1 MIRRLTAVL
10 VALLAASLG
19 WADWWDIHLADQDF
33 DLHEARQKALDTV
46 AEGPTVAD
54 GVGAALW
61 WLDSLNHLQDPSEIL
76 LFDERP
82 RDPELGFLM
91 ARIAAEIL
99 GRPPDGSLMPVEISG
114 PFGVFDD
121 LDLERNVVPGDD
133 DLPALETPWTHVWSP
148 YRLLM
153 TTPDA
158 TVAPPESLD
167 AGGVSLAAWT
177 FAVEQHLDGWM
188 VVEGSGGLNVELDD
202 VLLARLRL
210 CGRED
215 PEVNWFRV
223 ELGPGTHRLRIS
235 MGSRMTPRARV
246 SLFDADGFPVDAV
259 VLPGVGGPWAGSKA
273 ELQLPPASAALA
285 ERIDDGQATVPEVLL
300 AAELA
305 AGRGDPRSQLARL
318 EEAVDLAPGDPW
330 PRLALAW
337 YYLMGATGEDPETDY
352 QRARDE
358 LRYAGDVPGSKLA
371 ERALALREQRPED
384 LERVLDEVVESNGDD
399 ARVRQ
404 LWVREALR
412 RGWAGEVEEGIEGLE
427 SELPESPSVMD
438 LRLSALEAL
447 DLWEDRRDLLQSVAG
462 TDPVRL
468 QWIEALATGCM
479 ADEAVSAL
487 DRIEDR
493 VDDPSVDIARI
504 RLLIGAGDME
514 RAREELD
521 WAAQRW
527 GDLPA
532 CDHLR
537 LISEATD
544 DASLD
549 ETLAAALE
557 NDPSNIQFRTLAWS
571 RGLTSFFEPFRVDL
585 DDIRDVEFTA
595 GEGVDVML
603 LLDQAVERVYS
614 DGSALYY
621 YHGVSRAVTPVGAR
635 QASTLQQMPDA
646 FLLKI
651 RIIKP
656 DGRVVVPAQMEAR
669 NGGLVLGDVA
679 AGDLVEEEYVASVR
693 PTGASRRGHMSPYVY
708 RFADENRAFGR
719 SEYLLLV
726 PDDVDLMMDG
736 NFEGLQ
742 RKEWDHD
749 GLHAIRWLNEDVPPL
764 RLEPLSPMARDL
776 LPWVSYS
783 FGVTWQDV
791 GDIMRDRMLW
801 VFRTSPELRD
811 WSAPIL
817 AETDDEA
824 AVRSLVE
831 GVLDEVAAGRRDMDL
846 SITAGQGFSRRE
858 GNRLG
863 IIAAALIAAGWDVDL
878 VLGRPAPLAGVHLE
892 VPTLETFGEPLLRVQ
907 RDSGQIW
914 IDLEERL
921 AGVNHIQ
928 PIYQGGD
935 GLVLPLSD
943 PNRPVTFLAELPSF
957 PNPAYRQ
964 RISLAASIDAA
975 GGASL
980 DFVMPLEGSDGEQLV
995 AQIESIPA
1003 DRVEQLFVRMANNLF
1018 PGAAEVTGSVETSGV
1033 DTQLRLELRL
1043 PGACDRTGERM
1054 VCRGLVIARP
1064 LVPSLASL
1072 PAREYPL
1079 ELRMAITERVVTE
1092 ILPPAGWIVD
1102 RPPRRL
1108 SSPWGSLEEE
1118 LGVDGDWHR
1127 SVMTL
1132 EVPARTVSPEEYPAF
1147 ARFCQAVDELASRPP
1162 TIVRTPQGL

>member
-1 MIRRLTAVL
+1 MMRRLAAAFVVL
-10 VALLAASLG
+10 LISSVG
-19 WADWWDIHLADQDF
+19 WADWWDIHRADQNF
-33 DLHEARQKALDTV
+33 DLDRARQAALDTV
-46 AEGPTVAD
+46 AEDPLGAD

-61 WLDSLNHLQDPSEIL
+61 WLDSLNHLQDPAEIL
-76 LFDERP
+76 LFDEGP

-99 GRPPDGSLMPVEISG
+99 SRPPRGSFVMVEFAG

-121 LDLERNVVPGDD
+121 LDLERNVVPEDD
-133 DLPALETPWTHVWSP
+133 DLPPLETPWTRVWSP
-148 YRLLM
+148 FRLRM

-158 TVAPPESLD
+158 TVAPPEFLD

-177 FAVEQHLDGWM
+177 FGLEQPLDGWM
-188 VVEGSGGLNVELDD
+188 VVEASGGVNVELDG
-202 VLLARLRL
+202 VSIARLRR
-210 CGRED
+210 CGEAD

-223 ELGPGTHRLRIS
+223 DLGAGNHRLRIA
-235 MGSRMTPRARV
+235 MGSRLTPRVRV
-246 SLFDADGFPVDAV
+246 SLFDADGFPVDAP
-259 VLPGVGGPWAGSKA
+259 VLPGVEGPWAASTA
-273 ELQLPPASAALA
+273 ELRLPPASSALA
-285 ERIDDGQATVPEVLL
+285 DLVDGGQATVHDVVL

-305 AGRGDPRSQLARL
+305 VGRGDPRSQLALL
-318 EEAVDLAPGDPW
+318 ERAADMAPGDPW

-337 YYLMGATGEDPETDY
+337 YYLMGATGADPETDF

-358 LRYAGDVPGSKLA
+358 LRFAGDIPGSKLA
-371 ERALALREQRPED
+371 ERALALREKRPED

-412 RGWAGEVEEGIEGLE
+412 RGWAGEVEEGIEELE
-427 SELPESPSVMD
+427 SELPDSQSVMD

-447 DLWEDRRDLLQSVAG
+447 DLWQDRRDLLQSVAVA
-462 TDPVRL
+462 DPVRL
-468 QWIEALATGCM
+468 RWIDALATGCM
-479 ADEAVSAL
+479 ADEAVSVI
-487 DRIEDR
+487 DRIDGR
-493 VDDPSVDIARI
+493 IDDPSIDIARI
-504 RLLIGAGDME
+504 RLLIGAGDVE

-527 GDLPA
+527 GALPA
-532 CDHLR
+532 LDQLR
-537 LISEATD
+537 LINEASD
-544 DASLD
+544 DASL
-549 ETLAAALE
+549 EEALEAALDS
-557 NDPSNIQFRTLAWS
+557 DPSNIQFRTLAWN
-571 RGLTSFFEPFRVDL
+571 RGMTPFFEPFRVDL
-585 DDIRDVEFTA
+585 DEIRDVEFTA

-679 AGDLVEEEYVASVR
+679 PGDLVEEEYVASVR

-726 PDDVDLMMDG
+726 PDDVDLKIDG
-736 NFEGLQ
+736 NLEGLQ
-742 RKEWDHD
+742 QEEWDHD

-764 RLEPLSPMARDL
+764 RLEPLSPMTQDL

-801 VFRTSPELRD
+801 VFQTSPELRE

-817 AETDDEA
+817 AEPDDEA
-824 AVRSLVE
+824 AVRGLVE
-831 GVLDEVAAGRRDMDL
+831 SVLSEVGAGRRAMDL
-846 SITAGQGFSRRE
+846 SNTAGQSFSRRE

-863 IIAAALIAAGWDVDL
+863 ILAAAMIADGWNVDL
-878 VLGRPAPLAGVHLE
+878 VMGRPAPLAGEHLE
-892 VPTLETFGEPLLRVQ
+892 VPTLETFGEPLLRVR
-907 RDSGQIW
+907 RDSDEIW
-914 IDLEERL
+914 VDLEERL

-943 PNRPVTFLAELPSF
+943 PNRPVTYLSELPSF
-957 PNPAYRQ
+957 DNPAFRQ
-964 RISLAASIDAA
+964 RISLAASIDTA
-975 GGASL
+975 GTALL
-980 DFVMPLEGSDGEQLV
+980 DFVMPLEGSDGERLV
-995 AQIESIPA
+995 AQIESAPA
-1003 DRVEQLFVRMANNLF
+1003 DRVEQLFVQMANNLF
-1018 PGAAEVTGSVETSGV
+1018 PGAADVTGTVESSGM
-1033 DTQLRLELRL
+1033 DTLLRLELRM
-1043 PGACDRTGERM
+1043 PGACDSVGQGLME
-1054 VCRGLVIARP
+1054 CRGLVIARP
-1064 LVPSLASL
+1064 LVPALASL

-1079 ELRMAITERVVTE
+1079 ELRLPITERVVTE
-1092 ILPPAGWIVD
+1092 IKPPAGWTVD

-1108 SSPWGSLEEE
+1108 KSSWGSLDEE
-1118 LGVDGDWHR
+1118 LAVDGDRHR

-1162 TIVRTPQGL
+1162 TLVRTP